1 MCELL
6 TNFTVFVDPSDRPDV
21 SIERGEATV
30 TMQPAMV
37 LRHDNWG
44 PTPEVALSFG
54 SAIHSRMILRR
65 AACSGFMPK
74 SFGPNGGRR
83 QHKHRAAMRKDRCR
97 EVNAPARR
105 SLQMLSSY
113 PAPFWLAGGVF

>member
-1 MCELL
+1 MRFAVEGRYLYGSPQWSDASGPKRGSHAMCELL

-54 SAIHSRMILRR
+54 SAISLRR
-65 AACSGFMPK
+65 WLAYMNGALAA
-74 SFGPNGGRR
+74 
-83 QHKHRAAMRKDRCR
+83 
-97 EVNAPARR
+97 APARA
-105 SLQMLSSY
+105 
-113 PAPFWLAGGVF
+113 APVEPGASRAGVT